1 MFGPI
6 FSLALVAAGFV
17 TGYGTRALISRKR
30 REGARDKWLNS
41 RMRKL
46 HDEGIIL
53 LRSGRFND
61 DNPSTDIRRREKQ
74 G

>member
-1 MFGPI
+1 MFSVI
-6 FSLALVAAGFV
+6 FALILVSVGFV
-17 TGYGTRALISRKR
+17 AGYGVRALISWR
-30 REGARDKWLNS
+30 RRGIARDKWLKS

-46 HDEGIIL
+46 HDEGIKL

>member
-6 FSLALVAAGFV
+6 FSLALLAAGFV
-17 TGYGTRALISRKR
+17 TGYSVRALISRKR
-30 REGARDKWLNS
+30 REIARDKWLNS

-46 HDEGIIL
+46 HDEGIKL
-53 LRSGRFND
+53 LRSSRLND
-61 DNPSTDIRRREKQ
+61 